1 MAVSGFFLLF
11 VWGFGDIAGVL
22 VYQRKKLGQIF
33 LIIGYMMIG
42 MLSAGSFFS
51 ENQVGFWVVF
61 LAEITPETIAVIGVL
76 AVAVFAGGICFA
88 KKQIRNYMVY

>member
-1 MAVSGFFLLF
+1 
-11 VWGFGDIAGVL
+11 
-22 VYQRKKLGQIF
+22 
-33 LIIGYMMIG
+33 MIG

-76 AVAVFAGGICFA
+76 AVAVFAAVSVLQKTDKKLYGILSWKEETAC
-88 KKQIRNYMVY
+88 